1 MQRRNLKILILALV
15 AILVVFFSYS
25 YFFPQSKPAQI
36 IEESVGP
43 NFFPFN
49 TNNKKTNTETPVDIS
64 NTGDEGTNN
73 FENTNND
80 KKLKKVSSFPV
91 AGYGIYAK
99 EVFKELPPVETI
111 PVPTVTEEPTTKNT
125 KTKKEIKP
133 IAPATEFVNTLRY
146 VEKET
151 GNIYQTDVEQIV
163 ERRYTNTVI
172 PKIHEAFFGKN
183 ALSVVMRYLKDGDD
197 TIQSF
202 SGTLPTEILGGDS
215 TQNTEIKG
223 SFLPENITTMTTAP
237 DHSKIFYLFNVNDSA
252 IGVIAGILGDKKTQ
266 VFNSSY
272 TEWLSQWPN
281 DKEITLT
288 TKASVTAPGYMYAF
302 DPDKKVLNKVLG
314 GISGLT
320 TLTSPSGK
328 DVLYNISKGGSVSL
342 NIHNI
347 DTGNSILL
355 GIKTL
360 PEKCVWTKSG
370 SYLYCAIPKSM
381 TTNDYPDAWYKG
393 LVSFRD
399 EIWKIDTQNGAANKI
414 ADPLA
419 ITGEEVDGTTLSLD
433 DNEGYLFFINKK
445 DSYLWELNLK

>member
-1 MQRRNLKILILALV
+1 MQRRNVKILIIVLI

-36 IEESVGP
+36 IENSMVP

-49 TNNKKTNTETPVDIS
+49 TINKKPNTEIPADIS
-64 NTGDEGTNN
+64 NTGDETQNN
-73 FENTNND
+73 FENINND

-99 EVFKELPPVETI
+99 EIFKELPPVEPA
-111 PVPTVTEEPTTKNT
+111 PVTPAIETTTTKNT
-125 KTKKEIKP
+125 KVKKEVKP

-151 GNIYQTDVEQIV
+151 GNIYQTDIEQIA
-163 ERRYTNTVI
+163 ERKYTNTIV

-183 ALSVVMRYLKDGDD
+183 ALSIVMRYLNTSDN

-202 SGTLPTEILGGDS
+202 NGLLPVEILGGDS
-215 TQNTEIKG
+215 TQTMEIKG
-223 SFLPENITTMTTAP
+223 SFLPEDITYMTTSP
-237 DHSKIFYLFNVNDSA
+237 DHSKIFYLFNVNNASV
-252 IGVIAGILGDKKTQ
+252 GVIAGILGDKKTQ
-266 VFNSSY
+266 IFNSSY
-272 TEWLSQWPN
+272 TEWISQWPN

-288 TKASVTAPGYMYAF
+288 TKSSASVPGYMYAL
-302 DPDKKVLNKVLG
+302 DPDKKILNKVLG
-314 GISGLT
+314 GINGLT

-328 DVLYNISKGGSVSL
+328 DVLYNISKNGSISL

-347 DTGNSILL
+347 DSGNSILL
-355 GIKTL
+355 GVKTL

-370 SYLYCAIPKSM
+370 SYIYCAIPKSI

-393 LVSFRD
+393 LVSFGD

-414 ADPLA
+414 ADPLEIA
-419 ITGEEVDGTTLSLD
+419 GEDVDATTISLN
-433 DNEGYLFFINKK
+433 DNEDYLFFINKK